1 MPPASALFVSV
12 AGLAATV
19 AAAGVTATAAPS
31 SSPATAGFQHIV
43 DDTGTIALEAPEG
56 WAVDTAKA
64 NVGHDGVGFPSI
76 TVSPGRT
83 PAMCDGC
90 SEGWLLPMF
99 SVYAEP
105 YGDLPTESDCQD
117 PESVPFDSG
126 SFVGVRRNGV
136 GCDMWADEV
145 LASEASGALNIRVSM
160 IYAGPIGSEEPVL
173 PVEEAQPLFDTMLQ
187 TIAWTGSPYPNAPTG
202 LPPARP
208 SDSASPVWPFGPF
221 WNAPQLGEEPVRGS
235 GCGSQGQIGDVIP
248 DGLWAGYVVNESTP
262 TISIDLL
269 CIFTGP
275 AAGQVISEGTA
286 NVVNNE
292 PDYVVVNNNTRL
304 RAAPAAPGI
313 LLRDS
318 VVVDGECVEN
328 PTAAHNPDP
337 PRQAWVRIDGGQV
350 TWILWGCGFPARS
363 PAPAP
368 ANLPPA
374 YPDYSDGVGSVW
386 PYGSFRNVPQLG
398 SEPVRGS
405 GCGASGQL
413 GPTIPDGL
421 WAGFV
426 TGYDATNNAL
436 GIDVLCIFEGD
447 TAQTV
452 LTEGTVIDIV
462 NNEPDY
468 LVINNSTQVRTMP
481 SGLAAIIFGEVAS
494 DGQCVEGMHLSPEAV
509 NEIAPRTA
517 VQAWVRIDAGVVT
530 WIFYG
535 C

>member
-1 MPPASALFVSV
+1 
-12 AGLAATV
+12 
-19 AAAGVTATAAPS
+19 
-31 SSPATAGFQHIV
+31 
-43 DDTGTIALEAPEG
+43 
-56 WAVDTAKA
+56 
-64 NVGHDGVGFPSI
+64 
-76 TVSPGRT
+76 
-83 PAMCDGC
+83 
-90 SEGWLLPMF
+90 
-99 SVYAEP
+99 
-105 YGDLPTESDCQD
+105 
-117 PESVPFDSG
+117 VPFESA

-136 GCDMWADEV
+136 GCDMWVDEV
-145 LASEASGALNIRVSM
+145 LASEVSGALNIRVSM
-160 IYAGPIGSEEPVL
+160 IYAGPIGSEQPVV
-173 PVEEAQPLFDTMLQ
+173 PVEEAQALFDAMLQ
-187 TIAWTGSPYPNAPTG
+187 RIEWTGSPYPSAPATD

-208 SDSASPVWPFGPF
+208 SDPASSVWTYGPF

-235 GCGSQGQIGDVIP
+235 GCGSQGEIGDVIP
-248 DGLWAGYVVNESTP
+248 DGLWAGYVTNESTP

-286 NVVNNE
+286 NIVNNE

-313 LLRDS
+313 VLRDS
-318 VVVDGECVEN
+318 TTVDGECVVS

-337 PRQAWVRIDGGQV
+337 PRQAWVRIDAGQV

-363 PAPAP
+363 AAPEP

-426 TGYDATNNAL
+426 TGYDATNNSL

-452 LTEGTVIDIV
+452 LTEGTVIDVV

-481 SGLAAIIFGEVAS
+481 SGLAAIILGEVAS
-494 DGQCVEGMHLSPEAV
+494 DGQCVEGTHLSPEAV
-509 NEIAPRTA
+509 NEIAPRSA
-517 VQAWVRIDAGVVT
+517 VQAWIRIDGGVVT